1 MDFEQAAALALADD
15 HDTQEQVW
23 GEARE
28 PWQRTPRELRAAIT
42 TTEIDASRSHLA
54 KFVGIEAYEA
64 AGGHVRRDL
73 FSDAANAGFIADPD
87 LLHRL
92 ATERLVT
99 ASQEIACEGWSWIE
113 TRTRRDYNDL
123 VGFARLHSV
132 SREPTPEEQA
142 ELDALIVKRDAAS
155 DALNAYYDADGDPDE
170 DEQERLE
177 DAANAASGAVDLYG
191 ERFET
196 FDADDMKRGGAF
208 VVIDSDGQ
216 LSVERGLIRREDAKQ
231 VAGGAN
237 AVAGVAVGEAA
248 PKKAKPLHGEKLC
261 RRLTT
266 HRTAAIQA
274 ELARQPNAALAVLM
288 SRMIPVVFE
297 EVYAREFAE
306 YAIRIDA
313 HTSRDRLLTDA
324 DDMAD
329 SVAWKEI
336 EGERGK
342 WARMLPQ
349 RTAELLPWLLVQD
362 VDITSNLFA
371 FCVAA
376 TLDGTS
382 AGYRAHPINELAD
395 LLHVDL
401 SCYWKPTRAS
411 YFDHVSKAR
420 MVDVVAAAVS
430 PEAAANLQGM
440 KKGDAAAAAELRM
453 ADSGWLPEVL
463 TNRETPERRSYGY
476 INADD
481 DPDDADEGDRDDDG
495 NEAAAAEGSRRTRN
509 HVMS

>member
-1 MDFEQAAALALADD
+1 
-15 HDTQEQVW
+15 
-23 GEARE
+23 
-28 PWQRTPRELRAAIT
+28 
-42 TTEIDASRSHLA
+42 
-54 KFVGIEAYEA
+54 
-64 AGGHVRRDL
+64 
-73 FSDAANAGFIADPD
+73 
-87 LLHRL
+87 
-92 ATERLVT
+92 
-99 ASQEIACEGWSWIE
+99 
-113 TRTRRDYNDL
+113 
-123 VGFARLHSV
+123 
-132 SREPTPEEQA
+132 
-142 ELDALIVKRDAAS
+142 
-155 DALNAYYDADGDPDE
+155 
-170 DEQERLE
+170 
-177 DAANAASGAVDLYG
+177 
-191 ERFET
+191 
-196 FDADDMKRGGAF
+196 
-208 VVIDSDGQ
+208 
-216 LSVERGLIRREDAKQ
+216 
-231 VAGGAN
+231 
-237 AVAGVAVGEAA
+237 
-248 PKKAKPLHGEKLC
+248 
-261 RRLTT
+261 
-266 HRTAAIQA
+266 
-274 ELARQPNAALAVLM
+274 
-288 SRMIPVVFE
+288 
-297 EVYAREFAE
+297 
-306 YAIRIDA
+306 
-313 HTSRDRLLTDA
+313 
-324 DDMAD
+324 MAD

-382 AGYRAHPINELAD
+382 AVDRAHPINELAD

-401 SCYWKPTRAS
+401 SCYWKPTRAG

-481 DPDDADEGDRDDDG
+481 DPDDADEGDRDDVG
-495 NEAAAAEGSRRTRN
+495 NEVAAAEGSRRTRN

>member
-1 MDFEQAAALALADD
+1 
-15 HDTQEQVW
+15 
-23 GEARE
+23 
-28 PWQRTPRELRAAIT
+28 
-42 TTEIDASRSHLA
+42 
-54 KFVGIEAYEA
+54 
-64 AGGHVRRDL
+64 
-73 FSDAANAGFIADPD
+73 
-87 LLHRL
+87 
-92 ATERLVT
+92 
-99 ASQEIACEGWSWIE
+99 
-113 TRTRRDYNDL
+113 
-123 VGFARLHSV
+123 
-132 SREPTPEEQA
+132 
-142 ELDALIVKRDAAS
+142 
-155 DALNAYYDADGDPDE
+155 LNAYYDADGEPDE
-170 DEQERLE
+170 DKQERLE
-177 DAANAASGAVDLYG
+177 DAANAASDAVDLYG
-191 ERFET
+191 KRFET

-216 LSVERGLIRREDAKQ
+216 LSVERGLIRCEDAKK
-231 VAGGAN
+231 VAGSAN
-237 AVAGVAVGEAA
+237 TVAGVAVGEAA
-248 PKKAKPLHGEKLC
+248 PRKAKSLHGEKLC
-261 RRLTT
+261 RRLTA

-297 EVYAREFAE
+297 EVYAREFTE
-306 YAIRIDA
+306 SAIRIDA
-313 HTSRDRLLTDA
+313 HTSRDRLLIDA

-342 WARMLPQ
+342 WARMLPE
-349 RTAELLPWLLVQD
+349 RTAELLPWLLEQD

-371 FCVAA
+371 FRVAA

-382 AGYRAHPINELAD
+382 AVDRAHPINELSD

-401 SCYWKPTRAS
+401 SYYWKPTRAS

-453 ADSGWLPEVL
+453 VDSGWLPEVL

-481 DPDDADEGDRDDDG
+481 DADEADEGDGDDDD
-495 NEAAAAEGSRRTRN
+495 NEAAATEEEPQDA
-509 HVMS
+509 

>member
-1 MDFEQAAALALADD
+1 MDFEHAAALALADD
-15 HDTQEQVW
+15 HETQERVW
-23 GEARE
+23 ADARE

-42 TTEIDASRSHLA
+42 ITEIDASRSHLA
-54 KFVGIEAYEA
+54 KFVGIEVYEA
-64 AGGHVRRDL
+64 AGGRVRRDL

-92 ATERLVT
+92 ATERLVA
-99 ASQEIACEGWSWIE
+99 ASQEIAREGWSWVE
-113 TRTRRDYNDL
+113 TRTRRDYNEMF
-123 VGFARLHSV
+123 GFARLHSV
-132 SREPTPEEQA
+132 SREPTPDEQA

-155 DALNAYYDADGDPDE
+155 DALNAYYDTDGEPDE

-177 DAANAASGAVDLYG
+177 DAANAASDAVDLYG

-196 FDADDMKRGGAF
+196 FDADDMKRAGAF

-216 LSVERGLIRREDAKQ
+216 LSVERGLIRREDAKKL
-231 VAGGAN
+231 AGGAN
-237 AVAGVAVGEAA
+237 AVAGGAVGVVT

-261 RRLTT
+261 RRLTA
-266 HRTAAIQA
+266 HRTAAIQV

-297 EVYAREFAE
+297 DVYAREFAE
-306 YAIRIDA
+306 YAIRIEA
-313 HTSRDRLLTDA
+313 HTSRDRLLIDA

-329 SVAWKEI
+329 CVAWKEI

-342 WARMLPQ
+342 WARMLPE
-349 RTAELLPWLLVQD
+349 RTAELLPWLLAQEPD
-362 VDITSNLFA
+362 LTSNLFA

-382 AGYRAHPINELAD
+382 DADRAHPINELAD
-395 LLHVDL
+395 LLNVDL
-401 SCYWKPTRAS
+401 SYYWKPTRAS

-420 MVDVVAAAVS
+420 IVDVVAAAVS
-430 PEAAANLQGM
+430 PEAAADLQGM
-440 KKGDAAAAAELRM
+440 KKSDAAAAAELRM

-463 TNRETPERRSYGY
+463 TNREIPERRSYSY

-481 DPDDADEGDRDDDG
+481 DADDADEDD
-495 NEAAAAEGSRRTRN
+495 ETAATEEEPQSA
-509 HVMS
+509 